1 MARVLPFVL
10 FAFGIWFWLKARRS
24 VSSLVG
30 TETELGLL
38 PRDRQ
43 NAELAGPDA
52 ALERA
57 LAEAGAGRWEAA
69 AELLAW
75 TGKERDWE
83 RRALYA
89 RVLGEAAARQDSW
102 LRSWRAARPA
112 GSPAADADAELV
124 QASATVARAWLLRG
138 SPYSD
143 HTTPEQTDRFHE
155 LLPEV
160 RADTAR
166 AAELGPDDPTPYIVE
181 IRTALGVG
189 YGPERMRGLWAEIT
203 ARTPHPTSAPLYG
216 AHEAAVQYWSARWHG
231 SAELAR
237 EFAAQATADAP
248 LGTLMTAF
256 PLIAWFDHHDP
267 AATARDYTDPGLTA
281 LVDAAL
287 ADAEQAPADHPRLPE
302 VRHLLAYF
310 LTRQSRHDE
319 ALDQFRLVDGYV
331 HALPWRSRRDP
342 AAFFTATRT
351 KAIRGA
357 EARSRIRRGV

>member
-30 TETELGLL
+30 TEAELGLL

-43 NAELAGPDA
+43 NVELAGSDA
-52 ALERA
+52 ALERV
-57 LAEAGAGRWEAA
+57 LGEARAGRWEEV
-69 AELLAW
+69 AELMAV

-89 RVLGEAAARQDSW
+89 RVLGEAAAREDSW
-102 LRSWRAARPA
+102 LRAWRASRPD
-112 GSPAADADAELV
+112 GSHDPDAELV

-138 SPYSD
+138 SPYAK
-143 HTTPEQTDRFHE
+143 HTTPEQADRFHE
-155 LLPEV
+155 LLPDA

-166 AAELGPDDPTPYIVE
+166 AAALGPDDPSPYIVE

-189 YGPERMRGLWAEIT
+189 YGPDQMRELWAEIT

-216 AHEAAVQYWSARWHG
+216 AHEAAIQYWGARWHG

-248 LGTLMTAF
+248 GGTLMTAF
-256 PLIAWFDHHDP
+256 PLIAWFDHHDA
-267 AATARDYTDPGLTA
+267 AATARDYTDPHLTA

-287 ADAEQAPADHPRLPE
+287 ADAGTAHPDHPRLPE

-310 LTRQSRHDE
+310 LTRQGRHEE

-331 HALPWRSRRDP
+331 NALPWRSRRDP
-342 AAFFTATRT
+342 VEFFLATRT

-357 EARSRIRRGV
+357 EARTRIRRGV

>member
-30 TETELGLL
+30 TEAELGLL

-43 NAELAGPDA
+43 NTELAGPDA
-52 ALERA
+52 PLEHA
-57 LAEAGAGRWEAA
+57 LAEVRAGRWEVAA
-69 AELLAW
+69 GVLGA
-75 TGKERDWE
+75 TGRERDWE

-89 RVLGEAAARQDSW
+89 RVLGEAAARKDSW
-102 LRSWRAARPA
+102 LRGWRASRPDD
-112 GSPAADADAELV
+112 SPDADAELV
-124 QASATVARAWLLRG
+124 QASATVARAWVLRG
-138 SPYSD
+138 SPYAK
-143 HTTPEQTDRFHE
+143 HTTPEQADRFHE
-155 LLPEV
+155 LLPQA

-166 AAELGPDDPTPYIVE
+166 AAELGPDDPSPYIVE

-189 YGPERMRGLWAEIT
+189 YGPEQMRELWAEIT

-216 AHEAAVQYWSARWHG
+216 AHEAAIQFWSARWHG

-248 LGTLMTAF
+248 VGTLMTAF
-256 PLIAWFDHHDP
+256 PLIAWFDHHDST
-267 AATARDYTDPGLTA
+267 AAPRDYTDPRLTA

-287 ADAEQAPADHPRLPE
+287 ADTEAAPPGHPRLPE
-302 VRHLLAYF
+302 ARHLLAYF
-310 LTRQSRHDE
+310 LTRQGRHEE

-331 HALPWRSRRDP
+331 NALPWRSRRDP
-342 AAFFTATRT
+342 AEFFIATRT
-351 KAIRGA
+351 KAIRGS
-357 EARSRIRRGV
+357 EARARIRKGV

>member
-30 TETELGLL
+30 AEAELGLL
-38 PRDRQ
+38 PRERQ
-43 NAELAGPDA
+43 NTELAGADA

-57 LAEAGAGRWEAA
+57 VGEARGGRWEAA
-69 AELLAW
+69 AELLGVTA
-75 TGKERDWE
+75 KERDWE

-89 RVLGEAAARQDSW
+89 RVLGEAAAREDSW
-102 LRSWRAARPA
+102 LRAWRATRTDP
-112 GSPAADADAELV
+112 DAELV

-138 SPYSD
+138 SPYAE
-143 HTTPEQTDRFHE
+143 HTTPEQADSFHE
-155 LLPEV
+155 LLPGV

-166 AAELGPDDPTPYIVE
+166 AAELGPDDPSPYIIE

-189 YGPERMRGLWAEIT
+189 YGPDQMRELWAEIT
-203 ARTPHPTSAPLYG
+203 ARTPHPTSAPLYA
-216 AHEAAVQYWSARWHG
+216 AHEAAIQFWSERWHG

-256 PLIAWFDHHDP
+256 PLIAWFDHHD
-267 AATARDYTDPGLTA
+267 ATATARDYTDPHLTA

-287 ADAEQAPADHPRLPE
+287 VDAAQAPADHPRLPE
-302 VRHLLAYF
+302 MRHLLAYF
-310 LTRQSRHDE
+310 LTRQTRHDE
-319 ALDQFRLVDGYV
+319 ALEQFRLVDGYV
-331 HALPWRSRRDP
+331 NALPWRTRRDP

-357 EARSRIRRGV
+357 EARARIRKGV

>member
-24 VSSLVG
+24 VASLVG
-30 TETELGLL
+30 AEAELGLL

-43 NAELAGPDA
+43 GTELAGADA
-52 ALERA
+52 VLERA
-57 LAEAGAGRWEAA
+57 LVEARGGRWEAA
-69 AELLAW
+69 AESLGA
-75 TGKERDWE
+75 TAKERDWE

-102 LRSWRAARPA
+102 LRAWRASRPD
-112 GSPAADADAELV
+112 GSPDADAELV
-124 QASATVARAWLLRG
+124 QASATVSRAWLLRG
-138 SPYSD
+138 SPYAE
-143 HTTPEQTDRFHE
+143 HTTPEQADAFHE
-155 LLPEV
+155 LLPEA

-166 AAELGPDDPTPYIVE
+166 AAELGPDDPSPYIVE

-189 YGPERMRGLWAEIT
+189 YGPDQMRELWAEIT

-216 AHEAAVQYWSARWHG
+216 AHEAAIQYWSARWHG

-248 LGTLMTAF
+248 VGTLMRGL
-256 PLIAWFDHHDP
+256 PLIAWFDHHDA
-267 AATARDYTDPGLTA
+267 AATSRDYADPRLTA

-287 ADAEQAPADHPRLPE
+287 ADVAAAPADHPRLPE

-310 LTRQSRHDE
+310 LTRQGRYEE
-319 ALDQFRLVDGYV
+319 ALEQFRLVDSHV
-331 HALPWRSRRDP
+331 NALPWRTRRDP
-342 AAFFTATRT
+342 ADFFTSTRT
-351 KAIRGA
+351 KAIRGS
-357 EARSRIRRGV
+357 EARARIRKGV

>member
-24 VSSLVG
+24 VSTLVG
-30 TETELGLL
+30 TEAELGLL
-38 PRDRQ
+38 PRERQ
-43 NAELAGPDA
+43 NTELAGADG

-57 LAEAGAGRWEAA
+57 LAEARGGRWEAA
-69 AELLAW
+69 AELLAT

-89 RVLGEAAARQDSW
+89 RVLGEAAAREDSW
-102 LRSWRAARPA
+102 LRSWRATRT
-112 GSPAADADAELV
+112 DADTELV

-138 SPYSD
+138 SPYAE
-143 HTTPEQTDRFHE
+143 HTTPEQADSFHE
-155 LLPEV
+155 LLPGV

-166 AAELGPDDPTPYIVE
+166 AAELGPDDPSPYIIE

-189 YGPERMRGLWAEIT
+189 YGPDQMRELWAEIT

-216 AHEAAVQYWSARWHG
+216 AHEAAIQFWSARWHG
-231 SAELAR
+231 SAELAT

-248 LGTLMTAF
+248 FGTLMTAL
-256 PLIAWFDHHDP
+256 PLIAWFDHHD
-267 AATARDYTDPGLTA
+267 ATATARDYTDPRVTA

-287 ADAEQAPADHPRLPE
+287 VDAAEAPADHPRLPE
-302 VRHLLAYF
+302 TRHLLAYF
-310 LTRQSRHDE
+310 LTRGTRHDE
-319 ALDQFRLVDGYV
+319 ALEQFRLVDGYV
-331 HALPWRSRRDP
+331 NALPWRTRRDP

-357 EARSRIRRGV
+357 EARARIRKGV

>member
-30 TETELGLL
+30 TEAELGLL

-43 NAELAGPDA
+43 DVELAGPDT

-57 LAEAGAGRWEAA
+57 LAEARAGRWEAA
-69 AELLAW
+69 AELLAAM
-75 TGKERDWE
+75 GKERDWE

-102 LRSWRAARPA
+102 LRSWRAARP
-112 GSPAADADAELV
+112 DADAELV
-124 QASATVARAWLLRG
+124 KASATVARAWRLRG
-138 SPYSD
+138 SPYAE
-143 HTTPEQTDRFHE
+143 HTTPEQADGFHE

-189 YGPERMRGLWAEIT
+189 YGPDRMRELWAEIT

-216 AHEAAVQYWSARWHG
+216 AHEAAIQYWSARWHG

-256 PLIAWFDHHDP
+256 PLIAWFDHHDA
-267 AATARDYTDPGLTA
+267 AATARDYQDPRLTA

-287 ADAEQAPADHPRLPE
+287 ADVAEAPDDHPRLPE

-310 LTRQSRHDE
+310 LTRQTRHDE
-319 ALDQFRLVDGYV
+319 ALDQFRLVDGHV
-331 HALPWRSRRDP
+331 NALPWRSRRDP